1 MKYKNF
7 KPLIHNFTHSFVGGC
22 NYVDGKFIYEDL
34 FELAQQK
41 SGEKVIIQWIPRI
54 EASNPELTKR
64 VKESISFYQ
73 QWLPKLANSLGVSL
87 DHLVEYQTEIY
98 LTKTR
103 QINIR
108 AFGQDDRG
116 KKYEYFVWI

>member
-1 MKYKNF
+1 M
-7 KPLIHNFTHSFVGGC
+7 
-22 NYVDGKFIYEDL
+22 
-34 FELAQQK
+34 
-41 SGEKVIIQWIPRI
+41 
-54 EASNPELTKR
+54 
-64 VKESISFYQ
+64 
-73 QWLPKLANSLGVSL
+73 PKLANSLGVSL